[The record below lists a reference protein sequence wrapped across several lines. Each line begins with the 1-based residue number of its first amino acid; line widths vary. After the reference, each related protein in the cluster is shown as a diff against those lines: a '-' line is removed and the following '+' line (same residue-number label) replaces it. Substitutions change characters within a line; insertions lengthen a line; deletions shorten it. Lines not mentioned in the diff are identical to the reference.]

1 MKRMR
6 VFVSGHV
13 QGVFFRDSTRQEA
26 ERLGVRGW
34 VRNLPDGKVEAVFE
48 GPPARVDGLVAWCQE
63 GPERARVEQVEAREE
78 EPTGEFLEFR
88 IAG

>member
-1 MKRMR
+1 MKRVR
-6 VFVSGHV
+6 VVVAGRV
-13 QGVFFRDSTRQEA
+13 QGVFFRDSARQEA

-34 VRNLPDGKVEAVFE
+34 VQNLPDGTVEAVFE
-48 GPPARVDGLVAWCQE
+48 GAPARVDGLVAWCHQ
-63 GPERARVEQVEAREE
+63 GPERAQVEEVLAREE